1 VVSTGK
7 RTLLLAAVP
16 FVLLVALAGTNV
28 VALDDDGL
36 PPLAEFAE
44 GTDPLA
50 TDTDG
55 DGLDDAV
62 EHSFGTDPTRADT
75 DGDGIDDAAERRLGT
90 DPTDADSDG
99 DGLDDG
105 RERDLGTDPMDVD
118 TDGDRLDDGAEV
130 RGRTDAGLSLPGADP
145 LRRTLYVRTYHA
157 PGTTGLDADDAAAL
171 ELYFAAMPVENPD
184 GSIGIDLHVRRG
196 GIVDGVDSF
205 TGENFDALE
214 TTTEQRHGER
224 AAVVHGALVV
234 PFDERVD
241 SVGFGSTPGDFVI
254 VDADESRSDRRSIVV
269 HELLHNVV
277 GELEPS
283 AGRCEDDPAHYCDG
297 GWLEPSL
304 GGDFDRT
311 LPEPIA
317 EEIEANGFEG

>member
-7 RTLLLAAVP
+7 RTLLLATIPLV
-16 FVLLVALAGTNV
+16 VLLLLGGTNV
-28 VALDDDGL
+28 VALDDDGV
-36 PPLAEFAE
+36 PAIAEVAE

-55 DGLDDAV
+55 DGLDDAL
-62 EHSFGTDPTRADT
+62 ERSLGTDPTRADT
-75 DGDGIDDAAERRLGT
+75 DGDGLDDAVERRVGT
-90 DPTDADSDG
+90 DPTDADTDD

-105 RERDLGTDPMDVD
+105 REREIGTDPLDAD
-118 TDGDRLDDGAEV
+118 TDGDGLTDGAEV
-130 RGRTDAGLSLPGADP
+130 RGRTDGGVALPGADP
-145 LRRTLYVRTYHA
+145 LQLTLYVDAFHA
-157 PGTTGLDADDAAAL
+157 PGVSGLDADDAAAL
-171 ELYFAAMPVENPD
+171 ESHFAAMPIENPD
-184 GSIGIDLHVRRG
+184 GSTGVDLHVRREG
-196 GIVDGVDSF
+196 VVDVASY
-205 TGENFDALE
+205 TGENFDELE
-214 TTTEQRHGER
+214 TTTESAQDER

-234 PFDERVD
+234 SFDADAD
-241 SVGFGSTPGDFVI
+241 SVGYGSTPGDFAI
-254 VDADESRSDRRSIVV
+254 VDADATRSDRRSILV

-304 GGDFDRT
+304 GEEFDRT
-311 LPEPIA
+311 LPAPIA